1 MLKKIYTTI
10 SLLLISGGIIM
21 AQSIT
26 PFVIASTGNF
36 STAANFTL
44 SSTLG
49 EVMVKTETGTNNI
62 LTQGFQQPASPV
74 TSVQQINQDGTLITV
89 YPNPA
94 IDYLTVEIS
103 SDKYDRFDIELFD
116 LPGQEIFVRYE
127 EDQYSTTN
135 IYTINT
141 SALAPGIYLLR
152 ITSYNLPTGQAGNKF
167 QKVIKFNK
175 HL

>member
-1 MLKKIYTTI
+1 MLKIIYTTI
-10 SLLLISGGIIM
+10 PLLLCAGIIM

-26 PFVIASTGNF
+26 PFVIASTGGFYTSSNF
-36 STAANFTL
+36 SL

-49 EVMVKTETGTNNI
+49 EVIITTATGTNNI
-62 LTQGFQQPASPV
+62 LTQGFQQPSNMG
-74 TSVQQINQDGTLITV
+74 TSIQQIDEGETSITV

-94 IDYLTVEIS
+94 TDYLTVEIS

-116 LPGQEIFVRYE
+116 LLGQKLFVRYE

-141 SALAPGIYLLR
+141 SALAEGIYLLR
-152 ITSYNLPTGQAGNKF
+152 LTSSNLPTGQAGNKF
-167 QKVIKFNK
+167 QKTIKISK
-175 HL
+175 LK

>member
-1 MLKKIYTTI
+1 MCKKYSLTVI
-10 SLLLISGGIIM
+10 SILFYACSM

-49 EVMVKTETGTNNI
+49 EVMVTTETGANNI
-62 LTQGFQQPASPV
+62 LTQGFQQPAIPV
-74 TSVQQINQDGTLITV
+74 TSVQQIDQDGTLITV

-94 IDYLTVEIS
+94 IDHLTVEIS

-116 LPGQEIFVRYE
+116 LPGQEIFVKYE

-141 SALAPGIYLLR
+141 SALAPSIYLLR
-152 ITSYNLPTGQAGNKF
+152 ITSYNLPTGQAGNEF